1 MKLLW
6 KAILLVVSTFS
17 IFLLMSHLYLNRI
30 TTPFYLEKF
39 VEELDVMEIVEKEI
53 PQEYQMILN
62 SEKFEE
68 IVQDYTYSF
77 GLYVLGE
84 NITYTISNEVEEEL
98 FKECYQ
104 LFLKDYPQFEFL
116 PSSLF
121 ITFLVEKIDLNSYL
135 PSFEVLKQQVPDE
148 IIGIILLLK
157 DERMFSIILLVM
169 VALAMINRKIL
180 ASGAFLN
187 AILLFCLSIGSFIPF
202 SFYEKGILL
211 LLRELHVEIK
221 YSIILAIGCMIFDWG
236 IYYAKKIFLF

>member
-6 KAILLVVSTFS
+6 KAILLVVATLCV
-17 IFLLMSHLYLNRI
+17 FLLMSHLYLNRI

-39 VEELDVMEIVEKEI
+39 VEELNVMEIVEKEI
-53 PQEYQMILN
+53 PDEYQMILN

-68 IVQDYTYSF
+68 IVREYTYSF
-77 GLYVLGE
+77 GLYLLGE
-84 NITYTISNEVEEEL
+84 NTTYTVSDEVEEAL
-98 FKECYQ
+98 FNECYE

-135 PSFEVLKQQVPDE
+135 PSFEVLKKQVPDE

-157 DERMFSIILLVM
+157 DERILSIILLVI
-169 VALAMINRKIL
+169 VVLVMINRKIL
-180 ASGAFLN
+180 ALGAVIN
-187 AILLFCLSIGSFIPF
+187 AILLFYLSIGLFVPF

-236 IYYAKKIFLF
+236 IYYAKKVFLF